1 MSNFLFILSGFVL
14 GFLVACFVAE
24 YAESDTWRNG
34 R

>member
-24 YAESDTWRNG
+24 YATWRNG